1 MATSNSYNYNAT
13 RDQIITRAL
22 RIIGAIGQGETPS
35 TEAVTE
41 AAETLNDIVKSWAAD
56 GMQLWCVRDYT
67 LTPVAGTATYT
78 VGVGSTINAP
88 APSKIIQAF
97 TRNTT
102 TSKDT
107 PILLITRHEYNML
120 GNKTQQG
127 TPSQIFYDVPGA
139 IASSEIQ
146 GTVTVY
152 IVPDTSFAADNTI
165 RFVGVRPLQDFD
177 ASTDTLDFPSYWINA
192 VKWGLAAELCF
203 EYGVGLSE
211 RQQIN
216 QKAQGEKALALS
228 YGTEEGHILI
238 QPIRGWHWETY

>member
-1 MATSNSYNYNAT
+1 MPTSSSYNYNAS

-35 TEAVTE
+35 ADAVTE
-41 AAETLNDIVKSWAAD
+41 ASETLNDIVKSWAAD

-67 LTPVAGTATYT
+67 LTPVAGTITYT

-88 APSKIIQAF
+88 APAKIIQAF
-97 TRNTT
+97 ARDES
-102 TSKDT
+102 TSRDT
-107 PILLITRHEYNML
+107 PILLISRHEYNML
-120 GNKTQQG
+120 GNKVQQG
-127 TPSQIFYDVPGA
+127 TPSQIFYDVPGP
-139 IASSEIQ
+139 IASTEMQ
-146 GTVTVY
+146 GTVYLYVA
-152 IVPDTSFAADNTI
+152 PDADFVSHNTI
-165 RFVGVRPLQDFD
+165 RFVGVRQLQDFD
-177 ASTDTLDFPSYWINA
+177 AAADTLDFPTYWINA

-216 QKAQGEKALALS
+216 QKAQAEKALALS

-238 QPIRGWHWETY
+238 QPVRGWHWETY